1 MSFAELLDHVGGMGR
16 FQIIY
21 VILLAI
27 PVFMM
32 ASHNLLQ
39 NFTAAT
45 SEHHCHVHI
54 NISNT
59 PDTNLTGKLAAKD
72 LLRVSIPM
80 DSKLQPEKCHR
91 FVTMQWQL
99 LDSNATITNLTK
111 LETEPCADGWVYDKS
126 IFTSTIITEWDL
138 VCDFRQL
145 KQMAQSI
152 YMAGIL
158 VGGIIFGGLSD
169 RFGRRSILIWCYFQM
184 AVTGTCTAFS
194 PSFTAY
200 CIFRFLT
207 GMAFSGIVMNG
218 VSLSVEWTPTR
229 TRAIVG
235 TTYGYCYT
243 TGQFILAGMAYAIP
257 NWRWLQL
264 VVSLPFFIIFIYSWW
279 FAESARWLVIAGRPD
294 EAVKQLQRVARINRK
309 KEEGDKLNSEV
320 RLDQA
325 MSTSKILQRW
335 LLHSY
340 TFIDLVR
347 TPVVRQIS
355 FCLSFVCFAYYGL
368 AMDLQNFGVNIFLI
382 QLIFGAVDFP
392 AKFISVLTISFV
404 GRRFTQALALILA
417 GLSILANIFVPQ
429 DLKTLRTV
437 LAVFGKGCLAASF
450 NCVYLYTS
458 ELYPTVIRQT
468 GMGLTNTMS
477 RLGSIIAPLV
487 KMLEEYIPFLPLII
501 YGAAPIISGVAATFL
516 PETLNVP
523 LPETIEEVETRL
535 VESIGRQEQEPR
547 LLQQQA
553 LSLPAPYAHLTNWS
567 ESLFIQGVLISRN

>member
-21 VILLAI
+21 AILLAI
-27 PVFMM
+27 PVFII

-45 SEHHCHVHI
+45 SEHHCQVHI
-54 NISNT
+54 NINNT
-59 PDTNLTGKLAAKD
+59 PYTNLTGKLAAKD

-80 DSKLQPEKCHR
+80 DSNLQPEKCHR

-99 LDSNATITNLTK
+99 LDSNATVTNLTE

-138 VCDFRQL
+138 VCDSRQL

-152 YMAGIL
+152 YMAGVL
-158 VGGIIFGGLSD
+158 AGGIIFGGLSD
-169 RFGRRSILIWCYFQM
+169 RFGRRSPLIWCYLQM
-184 AVTGTCTAFS
+184 AVTGTSTAFS
-194 PSFTAY
+194 LSFTAY

-229 TRAIVG
+229 TRAIVV
-235 TTYGYCYT
+235 TMYGYCIT
-243 TGQFILAGMAYAIP
+243 IGQFILAGVAYAIP

-264 VVSLPFFIIFIYSWW
+264 VVSLPYFICFIYSWW

-294 EAVKQLQRVARINRK
+294 EAVKQLHRVARINRK
-309 KEEGDKLNSEV
+309 KEEGDKLNIEV
-320 RLDQA
+320 LRSNMLKEIA
-325 MSTSKILQRW
+325 SAKS
-335 LLHSY
+335 SY

-347 TPVVRQIS
+347 TPVLRRIS
-355 FCLSFVCFAYYGL
+355 FCLCFVWFSTSFAYYGL

-382 QLIFGAVDFP
+382 QLVFGSVDFP
-392 AKFISVLTISFV
+392 AKFISVLTMSFV
-404 GRRFTQALALILA
+404 GRRFTQALTLILA

-437 LAVFGKGCLAASF
+437 LAVVGKGCLAASF
-450 NCVYLYTS
+450 NCVVLYTS

-468 GMGLTNTMS
+468 GLGLSNTMA

-487 KMLEEYIPFLPLII
+487 KMLEEYISFLPLII
-501 YGAAPIISGVAATFL
+501 YGAAPIISGIAATFL
-516 PETLNVP
+516 PETLNVL
-523 LPETIEEVETRL
+523 LPDTIEEVETRHL
-535 VESIGRQEQEPR
+535 RDEEQQMKI
-547 LLQQQA
+547 LLKPTMPD
-553 LSLPAPYAHLTNWS
+553 PAKGAS
-567 ESLFIQGVLISRN
+567 

>member
-21 VILLAI
+21 AILLAI
-27 PVFMM
+27 PVFMT

-39 NFTAAT
+39 NFIAAT

-54 NISNT
+54 NINNT
-59 PDTNLTGKLAAKD
+59 PYTNLTGKLAAKD
-72 LLRVSIPM
+72 LLRVSVPM
-80 DSKLQPEKCHR
+80 DSNQQPEKCHR
-91 FVTMQWQL
+91 FVTTQWQL
-99 LDSNATITNLTK
+99 LDSNATVTNLTK

-138 VCDFRQL
+138 VCDSRQL

-152 YMAGIL
+152 YMAGVL
-158 VGGIIFGGLSD
+158 AGGIIFGGLSD
-169 RFGRRSILIWCYFQM
+169 RFGRRSLLIWCYLQM
-184 AVTGTCTAFS
+184 AVTGTSTAFS

-207 GMAFSGIVMNG
+207 GMAFSGIIIFPLCVC
-218 VSLSVEWTPTR
+218 LSPAVEWTPTR
-229 TRAIVG
+229 TRAVVG
-235 TTYGYCYT
+235 TMHGYCFSI
-243 TGQFILAGMAYAIP
+243 GQCILAGVAYAIP

-264 VVSLPFFIIFIYSWW
+264 VVSLPYFICFIYSWW
-279 FAESARWLVIAGRPD
+279 FVESARWLVIAGRPD

-309 KEEGDKLNSEV
+309 KEEGDKLNTEV
-320 RLDQA
+320 RLDLREA
-325 MSTSKILQRW
+325 CKTSRYKSLNDKDSLCINTCLLHPRFSTS
-335 LLHSY
+335 
-340 TFIDLVR
+340 
-347 TPVVRQIS
+347 
-355 FCLSFVCFAYYGL
+355 FAYYGL
-368 AMDLQNFGVNIFLI
+368 AMDLQNFSVNIFLI
-382 QLIFGAVDFP
+382 QLVSGAVDFP
-392 AKFISVLTISFV
+392 AKFISVLTIGFI
-404 GRRFTQALALILA
+404 GRRFTQALTLILA
-417 GLSILANIFVPQ
+417 GLSVLANIFVPQ

-437 LAVFGKGCLAASF
+437 LAVVGKGCLAASF

-468 GMGLTNTMS
+468 GMGFSNTMA

-501 YGAAPIISGVAATFL
+501 YGAAPIISGIAATFL

-535 VESIGRQEQEPR
+535 VESVGRQEQ
-547 LLQQQA
+547 
-553 LSLPAPYAHLTNWS
+553 
-567 ESLFIQGVLISRN
+567 

>member
-59 PDTNLTGKLAAKD
+59 PDTNLTGN
-72 LLRVSIPM
+72 
-80 DSKLQPEKCHR
+80 KLQPEKCHR

-264 VVSLPFFIIFIYSWW
+264 VVSFSPLSFLIHSPSILLFSLD
-279 FAESARWLVIAGRPD
+279 AGMRQTLSESNMQKEIAS
-294 EAVKQLQRVARINRK
+294 AK
-309 KEEGDKLNSEV
+309 S
-320 RLDQA
+320 
-325 MSTSKILQRW
+325 
-335 LLHSY
+335 SY

-355 FCLSFVCFAYYGL
+355 FCLSFVWFSTSFAYYGL

-523 LPETIEEVETRL
+523 LPETIEEVETR
-535 VESIGRQEQEPR
+535 SKPSHCQ
-547 LLQQQA
+547 LLMHT
-553 LSLPAPYAHLTNWS
+553 SLT
-567 ESLFIQGVLISRN
+567 GVRAFLYKVF

>member
-21 VILLAI
+21 AILLAI

-54 NISNT
+54 NINNT
-59 PDTNLTGKLAAKD
+59 PYTNLTGKLAAKD
-72 LLRVSIPM
+72 LLKVSIPM
-80 DSKLQPEKCHR
+80 DSNLQPEKCHR
-91 FVTMQWQL
+91 FVTTQWQL
-99 LDSNATITNLTK
+99 LDSNATVTNLTE

-138 VCDFRQL
+138 VCDSRQL

-152 YMAGIL
+152 YMVGIL
-158 VGGIIFGGLSD
+158 AGGIIFGGLSD
-169 RFGRRSILIWCYFQM
+169 RFGRRSPLIWCYLQM

-229 TRAIVG
+229 TRAVVV
-235 TTYGYCYT
+235 TMYGYCLT
-243 TGQFILAGMAYAIP
+243 IGQCILAGVAYAIP
-257 NWRWLQL
+257 NWRWLAMRVFCAGVFSYL
-264 VVSLPFFIIFIYSWW
+264 LLPRW

-294 EAVKQLQRVARINRK
+294 EAVKQLQRVARINQK
-309 KEEGDKLNSEV
+309 KEEGDKLNTEV
-320 RLDQA
+320 LRSNMQKETA
-325 MSTSKILQRW
+325 SAKNS
-335 LLHSY
+335 H
-340 TFIDLVR
+340 TFFDLVR
-347 TPVVRQIS
+347 TPVVRRIS
-355 FCLSFVCFAYYGL
+355 FCLCFVCFAYYGL

-382 QLIFGAVDFP
+382 QLVSGAVDFP
-392 AKFISVLTISFV
+392 AKFISVLTIGFI
-404 GRRFTQALALILA
+404 GRRFTQALTLILA

-437 LAVFGKGCLAASF
+437 LAVVGKGCLAASF

-468 GMGLTNTMS
+468 GLGLSNTMA
-477 RLGSIIAPLV
+477 RLGSITAPLV

-501 YGAAPIISGVAATFL
+501 YGAAPIISGIAATFL
-516 PETLNVP
+516 PETLNVL
-523 LPETIEEVETRL
+523 LPDTIEEVETRL
-535 VESIGRQEQEPR
+535 VESIGRQE
-547 LLQQQA
+547 
-553 LSLPAPYAHLTNWS
+553 
-567 ESLFIQGVLISRN
+567 

>member
-21 VILLAI
+21 TILLAI

-39 NFTAAT
+39 NFTAAI
-45 SEHHCHVHI
+45 SAHHCHVHI

-59 PDTNLTGKLAAKD
+59 PYTNLTGKLAAKD
-72 LLRVSIPM
+72 LLRVSVPM
-80 DSKLQPEKCHR
+80 DSKQQPEKCHR

-99 LDSNATITNLTK
+99 LDSNATVTNLTE

-138 VCDFRQL
+138 VCDSRQL

-158 VGGIIFGGLSD
+158 AGGIIFGGLSD
-169 RFGRRSILIWCYFQM
+169 R
-184 AVTGTCTAFS
+184 
-194 PSFTAY
+194 
-200 CIFRFLT
+200 
-207 GMAFSGIVMNG
+207 
-218 VSLSVEWTPTR
+218 
-229 TRAIVG
+229 
-235 TTYGYCYT
+235 
-243 TGQFILAGMAYAIP
+243 
-257 NWRWLQL
+257 
-264 VVSLPFFIIFIYSWW
+264 W

-294 EAVKQLQRVARINRK
+294 EAVKQLKRVARINRK
-309 KEEGDKLNSEV
+309 KEEGNKLNIEV
-320 RLDQA
+320 LRSNMQKEIA
-325 MSTSKILQRW
+325 STKS
-335 LLHSY
+335 SY

-347 TPVVRQIS
+347 TPVVRRIS
-355 FCLSFVCFAYYGL
+355 FCLCFVWFSTSFAYYGL

-382 QLIFGAVDFP
+382 QMVFGAVDFP
-392 AKFISVLTISFV
+392 AKFISVLTISFI
-404 GRRFTQALALILA
+404 GRRFTQALTLILA

-437 LAVFGKGCLAASF
+437 LAVFGKGSLAASF

-468 GMGLTNTMS
+468 GMGLSNTMA
-477 RLGSIIAPLV
+477 RLGSITAPLV
-487 KMLEEYIPFLPLII
+487 KMLEEYVPFLPLII
-501 YGAAPIISGVAATFL
+501 YGAAPIISGIAATFL

-523 LPETIEEVETRL
+523 LPETITEVETRPRHL
-535 VESIGRQEQEPR
+535 RGEEQQMKI
-547 LLQQQA
+547 LLKPTMPD
-553 LSLPAPYAHLTNWS
+553 PAKEAS
-567 ESLFIQGVLISRN
+567 

>member
-21 VILLAI
+21 VNLLAI
-27 PVFMM
+27 PFFML

-54 NISNT
+54 NINNT
-59 PDTNLTGKLAAKD
+59 PDTNLTGKLTAKN
-72 LLRVSIPM
+72 LIRVSVPM
-80 DSKLQPEKCHR
+80 DSNLQPEKCHR

-99 LDSNATITNLTK
+99 LDSNATVTNLTE

-138 VCDFRQL
+138 VCDSRQL

-152 YMAGIL
+152 YMAGVL
-158 VGGIIFGGLSD
+158 AGGIIFGGLSD
-169 RFGRRSILIWCYFQM
+169 RFGRRSPLIWCYLQM
-184 AVTGTCTAFS
+184 AVTGTSTAFS

-207 GMAFSGIVMNG
+207 GMAFSGILMNG

-229 TRAIVG
+229 TRAVVV
-235 TTYGYCYT
+235 TMYGYCYAI
-243 TGQFILAGMAYAIP
+243 GQFILAGVAYAIP
-257 NWRWLQL
+257 SWRWLQL
-264 VVSLPFFIIFIYSWW
+264 VVSLPYFICFIYSWW
-279 FAESARWLVIAGRPD
+279 FVESARWLVIAGRPD

-309 KEEGDKLNSEV
+309 KEEGDKLNTEV
-320 RLDQA
+320 LRSNMQKEIA
-325 MSTSKILQRW
+325 SAKS
-335 LLHSY
+335 SY

-347 TPVVRQIS
+347 TPVVRRIS
-355 FCLSFVCFAYYGL
+355 FCLSFVWFSTTFAYYGL

-382 QLIFGAVDFP
+382 QLVFGAVDFP
-392 AKFISVLTISFV
+392 AKFISVFTISFI
-404 GRRFTQALALILA
+404 GRRFTQAFTLILA

-437 LAVFGKGCLAASF
+437 LAVVGKGCLAASF

-458 ELYPTVIRQT
+458 ELYPTVIRQS
-468 GMGLTNTMS
+468 GMGLSNTMA

-487 KMLEEYIPFLPLII
+487 KMLEEYILFLPLII
-501 YGAAPIISGVAATFL
+501 YGAAPIISGIAATFL

-523 LPETIEEVETRL
+523 LPETIEEVETRPRHL
-535 VESIGRQEQEPR
+535 RDKEQQMKI
-547 LLQQQA
+547 LLKPTMPD
-553 LSLPAPYAHLTNWS
+553 PAKEAS
-567 ESLFIQGVLISRN
+567 

>member
-59 PDTNLTGKLAAKD
+59 PYTNLTGKLTAKD

-99 LDSNATITNLTK
+99 LDSNVTITNLTE

-138 VCDFRQL
+138 VCDSRQL

-169 RFGRRSILIWCYFQM
+169 RFGRRSLLIWCYLQM

-235 TTYGYCYT
+235 TMYGYCYT
-243 TGQFILAGMAYAIP
+243 IGQFILAGMAYAIP
-257 NWRWLQL
+257 SWRWLQL
-264 VVSLPFFIIFIYSWW
+264 VVSLPYFIFFICSWW

-309 KEEGDKLNSEV
+309 KEEGEKLNSEV
-320 RLDQA
+320 RLDLREA
-325 MSTSKILQRW
+325 ERNMLVTNKLNDKDSLWINTCLLHPRFSTS
-335 LLHSY
+335 
-340 TFIDLVR
+340 
-347 TPVVRQIS
+347 
-355 FCLSFVCFAYYGL
+355 FAYYGL

-382 QLIFGAVDFP
+382 QLVFGAVDFP
-392 AKFISVLTISFV
+392 AKFISVLTISFI

-429 DLKTLRTV
+429 DLKILRTV

-468 GMGLTNTMS
+468 GMGLTNTMA
-477 RLGSIIAPLV
+477 RLGSITAPLV

-501 YGAAPIISGVAATFL
+501 YGAAPIISGIAANFL

-535 VESIGRQEQEPR
+535 VESIGRQ
-547 LLQQQA
+547 
-553 LSLPAPYAHLTNWS
+553 
-567 ESLFIQGVLISRN
+567 

>member
-21 VILLAI
+21 AILLAI

-54 NISNT
+54 NINNT
-59 PDTNLTGKLAAKD
+59 PYTNLTGKLAAKD

-80 DSKLQPEKCHR
+80 DSNQQPEKCHR
-91 FVTMQWQL
+91 FVSTQWQL
-99 LDSNATITNLTK
+99 LDSNATVTNLTE
-111 LETEPCADGWVYDKS
+111 LETDSCADGWVYDKS
-126 IFTSTIITEWDL
+126 TFTSTIITEWDL
-138 VCDFRQL
+138 VCDSRQL

-158 VGGIIFGGLSD
+158 AGGIVFGGLSD
-169 RFGRRSILIWCYFQM
+169 RFGRRSLVIWCYLQM

-207 GMAFSGIVMNG
+207 GMAFSGIVLNG

-235 TTYGYCYT
+235 TMYGYCYT
-243 TGQFILAGMAYAIP
+243 TGQFILAGVAYAIRS
-257 NWRWLQL
+257 WRWLQL
-264 VVSLPFFIIFIYSWW
+264 VVSLPYFICFSYSWW

-294 EAVKQLQRVARINRK
+294 QAVKQLKRVARINRK
-309 KEEGDKLNSEV
+309 KEEGDKLNIEV
-320 RLDQA
+320 RLDLREAERSHQ
-325 MSTSKILQRW
+325 LQQ
-335 LLHSY
+335 LIY
-340 TFIDLVR
+340 
-347 TPVVRQIS
+347 
-355 FCLSFVCFAYYGL
+355 FAYYGL

-382 QLIFGAVDFP
+382 LLVFGAVDFP
-392 AKFISVLTISFV
+392 AKFISILTISFI

-417 GLSILANIFVPQ
+417 GLAILANIFVPQ

-450 NCVYLYTS
+450 TCVYLYTS

-468 GMGLTNTMS
+468 GLGLSNTMA

-501 YGAAPIISGVAATFL
+501 YGAAPIISGIAATFL

-523 LPETIEEVETRL
+523 LPETIEDVETRL
-535 VESIGRQEQEPR
+535 VESIGRQEQ
-547 LLQQQA
+547 
-553 LSLPAPYAHLTNWS
+553 
-567 ESLFIQGVLISRN
+567 

>member
-21 VILLAI
+21 TILLAI

-39 NFTAAT
+39 NFTAAI
-45 SEHHCHVHI
+45 SAHHCHVHI

-59 PDTNLTGKLAAKD
+59 PYTNLTGKLAAKD
-72 LLRVSIPM
+72 LLRVSVPM
-80 DSKLQPEKCHR
+80 DSKQQPEKCHR

-99 LDSNATITNLTK
+99 LDSNATVTNLTE

-138 VCDFRQL
+138 VCDSRQL

-158 VGGIIFGGLSD
+158 AGGIIFGGLSD
-169 RFGRRSILIWCYFQM
+169 RFGRRSLLIWCYLQM

-207 GMAFSGIVMNG
+207 GMAFSGIVLNG

-229 TRAIVG
+229 TRAVVG
-235 TTYGYCYT
+235 TMYGYCYT
-243 TGQFILAGMAYAIP
+243 IGQFILAGVAYAIP

-264 VVSLPFFIIFIYSWW
+264 VVSLPYFICFIYSWW

-294 EAVKQLQRVARINRK
+294 EAVKQLKRVARINRK
-309 KEEGDKLNSEV
+309 KEEGNKLNIEV
-320 RLDQA
+320 LRSNMQKEIA
-325 MSTSKILQRW
+325 STKS
-335 LLHSY
+335 SY

-347 TPVVRQIS
+347 TPVVRRIS
-355 FCLSFVCFAYYGL
+355 FCLCFVWFSTSFAYYGL

-382 QLIFGAVDFP
+382 QMVFGAVDFP
-392 AKFISVLTISFV
+392 AKFISVLTISFI
-404 GRRFTQALALILA
+404 GRRFTQALTLILA

-437 LAVFGKGCLAASF
+437 LAVFGKGSLAASF

-468 GMGLTNTMS
+468 GMGLSNTMA
-477 RLGSIIAPLV
+477 RLGSITAPLV

-501 YGAAPIISGVAATFL
+501 YGAAPIISGIAATFL

-523 LPETIEEVETRL
+523 LPETITEVETRHL
-535 VESIGRQEQEPR
+535 RGEEQQMKI
-547 LLQQQA
+547 LLKPTMPD
-553 LSLPAPYAHLTNWS
+553 PAKEAS
-567 ESLFIQGVLISRN
+567 